1 VYRIFVLNPHL
12 GADAFDKTPGI
23 ALIDETDMHL
33 HPKWQGRIIEDLR
46 SAFPVLQ
53 FVFTTHSPFVVQS
66 LRNSRIIDLDAQH
79 VRDVGDYVKK
89 SIPEVAEEY
98 MGMEEIERSPYFM
111 EQVKAAEEYFVLLKK
126 SPDLDVEELK
136 KVTEKLNNFEIR
148 YDRDPAFVALLR
160 AERLT
165 SDVDKI

>member
-1 VYRIFVLNPHL
+1 
-12 GADAFDKTPGI
+12 
-23 ALIDETDMHL
+23 
-33 HPKWQGRIIEDLR
+33 
-46 SAFPVLQ
+46 
-53 FVFTTHSPFVVQS
+53 
-66 LRNSRIIDLDAQH
+66 
-79 VRDVGDYVKK
+79 
-89 SIPEVAEEY
+89 
-98 MGMEEIERSPYFM
+98 MEEIERSPYFM